1 MINQLLRASITMLLF
16 LFSFTTYAENTSF
29 TTSHFSGSG
38 NCATCH
44 DGLTD
49 TSGENVSIAR
59 DWGTSMM
66 ANATKDPFWQAKV
79 ATELNRNPHLSTLI
93 NDTCTRCHAPMANY
107 EITKVQGGD
116 LTLFGADG
124 ILNPDHALYDASM
137 NGVSCTVCHQIMD
150 DGTLGTPQG
159 FSGHY
164 SINDTKTI
172 YGQFNDIFGQP
183 MINNTGYTPIYS
195 AHVSDSAMCATC
207 HNLKTPF
214 VDALGNVV
222 ASEEAG
228 FPEQMP
234 YTEWQQSVF
243 DDAGSNPQ
251 SCQDCHMPKT
261 TSKVSNRPRWLGTK
275 DGFAK
280 HELVGANTTML
291 TLLRNN
297 AAQLDVTSPNL
308 DLGIERARA
317 MLQSAASVEIV
328 SASVN
333 NGTLEAHVKVQ
344 NHSGHKAPTA
354 YPSRRMWLHFK
365 VTDSNN
371 NVVFESGRINADGS
385 IDGADND
392 VNQAVFEPHYN
403 QITSADQVQIYET
416 VMADSDSNITYT
428 LLRGARY
435 LKDNRLTPQ
444 GFNKLNVP
452 SDVAVLGQA
461 ADDTDFNLGSDEI
474 SYSVSVA
481 NAAAGDLNVSVS
493 LNYQTIAHGF
503 LQDLYRDD
511 HLQQVQTFK
520 TLYDAQSLKHEQVA
534 SAQTTV
540 ISDGGGTPAPAPTV
554 TLSVSPVSAT
564 IDSGQTVTLSWV
576 STDATSCSAIWTN
589 SMATS
594 DSAAVTPGATA
605 TYTMICSGDGGT
617 ASDSLTVT
625 VNAPPVPAV
634 TLSVASPASGIIDQ
648 GQSATLSWSST
659 NATSCTAGWATS
671 NATSGS
677 ATVTPDATSAYTMTC
692 NGAGGSASD
701 SVTVT
706 VNAAPTV
713 TAPTVILTASPSR
726 VSRGSTITLNW
737 SSTDAN
743 SCTASGDWSGTKASA
758 GSEPI
763 AISSAVTF
771 TLSCSGDGGSASG
784 SVSYGTRGR
793 RWLELR

>member
-1 MINQLLRASITMLLF
+1 MLR
-16 LFSFTTYAENTSF
+16 
-29 TTSHFSGSG
+29 
-38 NCATCH
+38 
-44 DGLTD
+44 D
-49 TSGENVSIAR
+49 
-59 DWGTSMM
+59 
-66 ANATKDPFWQAKV
+66 
-79 ATELNRNPHLSTLI
+79 
-93 NDTCTRCHAPMANY
+93 
-107 EITKVQGGD
+107 
-116 LTLFGADG
+116 
-124 ILNPDHALYDASM
+124 
-137 NGVSCTVCHQIMD
+137 
-150 DGTLGTPQG
+150 
-159 FSGHY
+159 
-164 SINDTKTI
+164 
-172 YGQFNDIFGQP
+172 
-183 MINNTGYTPIYS
+183 
-195 AHVSDSAMCATC
+195 
-207 HNLKTPF
+207 
-214 VDALGNVV
+214 
-222 ASEEAG
+222 
-228 FPEQMP
+228 
-234 YTEWQQSVF
+234 
-243 DDAGSNPQ
+243 
-251 SCQDCHMPKT
+251 
-261 TSKVSNRPRWLGTK
+261 
-275 DGFAK
+275 
-280 HELVGANTTML
+280 
-291 TLLRNN
+291 N
-297 AAQLDVTSPNL
+297 AAQLDVTSSNM
-308 DLGIERARA
+308 DLGISRARA

-333 NGTLEAHVKVQ
+333 NGTLEAQVKVQ
-344 NHSGHKAPTA
+344 NNSGHKAPTA

-371 NVVFESGRINADGS
+371 NVVFESGRINADGA

-461 ADDTDFNLGSDEI
+461 ANDTDFNLGSDEI

-481 NAAAGDLNVSVS
+481 NAVAGDLNVSVS

-520 TLYDAQSLKHEQVA
+520 TLYAAQSLKHEQVA

-564 IDSGQTVTLSWV
+564 IDSGQT
-576 STDATSCSAIWTN
+576 
-589 SMATS
+589 
-594 DSAAVTPGATA
+594 
-605 TYTMICSGDGGT
+605 
-617 ASDSLTVT
+617 
-625 VNAPPVPAV
+625 
-634 TLSVASPASGIIDQ
+634 
-648 GQSATLSWSST
+648 ATLSWSST
-659 NATSCTAGWATS
+659 DATSCTAGWTTS

-677 ATVTPDATSAYTMTC
+677 AAVTPGATSAYTMTC

-726 VSRGSTITLNW
+726 VSRGGTITLNW

-743 SCTASGDWSGTKASA
+743 SCTASGDWSGTKAFA
-758 GSEPI
+758 GSESI

-771 TLSCSGDGGSASG
+771 TLTCSGDGGSASG